1 MNLLNTRNNESQ
13 NQYEFYKPYS
23 QLLSHYFTL
32 DNRYRNL
39 QENMKPIERQKADKK
54 DKIIEKLKE
63 ELKENHKKVSEVNEL
78 LIIK

>member
-1 MNLLNTRNNESQ
+1 
-13 NQYEFYKPYS
+13 
-23 QLLSHYFTL
+23 
-32 DNRYRNL
+32 
-39 QENMKPIERQKADKK
+39 MKPIERQKADKK